1 MSILII
7 GGGEIGRF
15 IADRLIREGK
25 EVLVIEKDE
34 RVADEIK
41 EELDAKVICG
51 NGAAPRVLRE
61 AEMGK
66 AEMVVAVTDS
76 DEVNLLATMLAG
88 MEAPQAVRIARIRN
102 REFDIEGESLQHDLH
117 INLVINPDKVAARAI
132 LRVLEIPGAS
142 DMMDFFDGNV
152 KLVGAPAL
160 KSSPLIN
167 RPLKDMT
174 RLWEDGRFLV
184 AAIFHNGEFSMPTG
198 DSKIVPGDT
207 VYFVSQREHMADG
220 MRLLGHRGEKARDIM
235 IAGGGFVGLNLAA
248 GLEKRGVNVKIVEQ
262 DPRLCSALSRG
273 LGKPVILNATATD
286 EDFLKEENIA
296 SMDAFVAV
304 TRDDEENILSSL
316 LAKRLGC
323 PIAIAISH
331 KAGYLPIISSLG
343 IDVVLSPR
351 QLTIDGILHFIRK
364 GKVLQASSLR
374 EAAEIIEVEALETTD
389 LVGRPIKDV
398 RLPKGVL
405 ILSVK
410 RKDEIVV
417 PWGDTVIQPGD
428 RVLLISSRDAVPKV
442 EKFITVKLE
451 YF

>member
-7 GGGEIGRF
+7 GGGEIGTF

-25 EVLVIEKDE
+25 EVVLVEKDE
-34 RVADEIK
+34 RVVDELK

-61 AEMGK
+61 AELGK

-88 MEAPQAVRIARIRN
+88 MEAPQAVRIARIRS
-102 REFDIEGESLQHDLH
+102 REFDIEGESLQHDLR

-132 LRVLEIPGAS
+132 LRVLEIPGAI
-142 DMMDFFDGNV
+142 DLMDFFDGKV
-152 KLVGAPAL
+152 KLVGASAQ
-160 KSSPLIN
+160 KTSPLIN
-167 RPLKDMT
+167 RPLKDLT
-174 RLWEDGRFLV
+174 KLWEDGRFLV
-184 AAIFHNGEFSMPTG
+184 AAVFRHGEFILPAG
-198 DSKIVPGDT
+198 DSRIHPGDV
-207 VYFVSQREHMADG
+207 VYFVSQSEHVPDG
-220 MRLLGHRGEKARDIM
+220 MRLLGHRGERAHDVM
-235 IAGGGFVGLNLAA
+235 VAGGGFVGLNLAA
-248 GLEKRGVNVKIVEQ
+248 GLEKKGINVKVVEQ
-262 DPRLCSALSRG
+262 DPRLCSVLSRS
-273 LGKPVILNATATD
+273 LSRSVILNATATD
-286 EDFLKEENIA
+286 QDFLKEENI
-296 SMDAFVAV
+296 SGMDAFVAV
-304 TRDDEENILSSL
+304 TRDDEENILSAL

-323 PIAIAISH
+323 QLAVALSH

-374 EAAEIIEVEALETTD
+374 DEAEIIEVEALETTD
-389 LVGRPIKDV
+389 LVGKPIKDV
-398 RLPKGVL
+398 KLPKGVL

-410 RKDEIVV
+410 RKETIVV
-417 PWGDTVIQPGD
+417 PWGDTVIEPGD
-428 RVLLISSRDAVPKV
+428 RVLMLAGRDAVPKV